1 MPSLAAGSC
10 NNAASTVLVI
20 IVWALIIAAY
30 WVPTIIAIFR
40 WKDIP
45 NGGGVIVLNFFGF
58 TVVCWIIALVMAV
71 RSKPRPV
78 AFAPGPYGFPLPP
91 QQPPQTWPQ
100 PTAPQ
105 PPQWQ
110 NPQQP

>member
-1 MPSLAAGSC
+1 MHPLAAASGS
-10 NNAASTVLVI
+10 NPALTVLG
-20 IVWALIIAAY
+20 IVLIVLGIVAY
-30 WVPTIIAIFR
+30 WTPTIIAIFR

-71 RSKPRPV
+71 KSRPRPV
-78 AFAPGPYGFPLPP
+78 GFAPGPYGFPLPP
-91 QQPPQTWPQ
+91 QQPQTFPQ

-105 PPQWQ
+105 PQQWQ
-110 NPQQP
+110 DPRQP